1 MELRGNWADLIA
13 GVGLELDEVFNQ
25 AQEEY
30 QPGIFALLNRVTG
43 SGAQRNVTGKT
54 GVGKIS
60 LFDDGDDVPQ
70 KNRTKIYTT
79 QIIYN
84 NYGGFLEV
92 SKNTIED
99 RDFAEV
105 FDETRELGLAANI
118 SQDES
123 GMQLFNGGFSTT
135 TDLNGYRM
143 SWYGDGNPLFSTV
156 HATPVT
162 NGTTQSNA
170 SATGL
175 PFTFGNL
182 ETGYVALLTQKTDDG
197 IPVSMMSK
205 PTLVVSPFYLKKAQE
220 ITQAQ
225 EDPGTAN
232 RNINVF
238 TKGMGV
244 DMAMSL
250 YLSAVINGNGGNVV
264 GAGSDLAWFLVV
276 PGRHKLN
283 AEIRQEPR
291 FEQATSIKNLA
302 ATFVVSSRWANSVT
316 DWRRTWGSKGDNNSY
331 AS

>member
-70 KNRTKIYTT
+70 KNRVKTYTT
-79 QIIYN
+79 QIVYN

-118 SQDES
+118 SQDEA
-123 GMQLFNGGFSTT
+123 GMQLFNGGFATT
-135 TDLNGYRM
+135 IDYNGYRM

-156 HATPVT
+156 HNTPVT
-162 NGTTQSNA
+162 NGSTQSNA

-175 PFTFGNL
+175 PFTFSNL
-182 ETGYVALLTQKTDDG
+182 ETGYLALLTQKTDDG
-197 IPVSMMSK
+197 IPVSLMGK
-205 PTLVVSPFYLKKAQE
+205 PTLVVAPFNLKKAQE
-220 ITQAQ
+220 ITEAE
-225 EDPGTAN
+225 EDPSTAN
-232 RNINVF
+232 RNINVY
-238 TKGMGV
+238 TKGMSV

-250 YLSAVINGNGGNVV
+250 YLASTNTNTT
-264 GAGSDLAWFLVV
+264 AGTGTDAAWFFVV

-283 AEIRQEPR
+283 AEVRQEPR
-291 FEQATSIKNLA
+291 FEQANSIKNLA
-302 ATFVVSSRWANSVT
+302 ATFVVSARWANSVT
-316 DWRRTWGSKGDNNSY
+316 DWRRTWGSQGANATYS
-331 AS
+331 S